1 MGGGEEQLV
10 PARLVLL
17 SVPCLPLGFVCPQCF
32 AEDKLPEPKRR
43 RNQNK
48 LLQSNYSEG
57 LIYRE
62 NLI

>member
-1 MGGGEEQLV
+1 M

-17 SVPCLPLGFVCPQCF
+17 SVPSLPLGSICPQCF
-32 AEDKLPEPKRR
+32 AEDKLPKPKRR

-48 LLQSNYSEG
+48 QLQSNYSEG